1 MACLWKGDRVAVML
15 PNCLQS
21 PVVILGALRAGMVV
35 VNVNPMYTPAE
46 LACQLTDSGAT
57 AIVVLE
63 NFAHSLEQAL
73 PGTPVRHVIVTQLGD
88 LFPHGRKELVNFAAR
103 HLRRHVPSW
112 RLPQARRLHE
122 ALEEGA
128 RHVMLD
134 MAVRADDI
142 AFIQYTGGTTGRPK
156 GAMLTHGNLV
166 ANVLQTRA
174 WIGPLLKEG
183 EETVV
188 TALPLFHVFAL
199 TANLLLFLE
208 LGGNDVLIVDPRD
221 MRGLAAELRKTRFTA
236 ITGVD
241 TLFRAML
248 DAPGFDHVWRAS
260 RGRLKLAVAGGM
272 AVRREVAERW
282 QAATGVALVE
292 GYGLTEASPIVCA
305 NPMDAAD
312 FSGKLGQPLPSTDVA
327 LLDEAGQP
335 VPLGAIGEIC
345 VRGPQVM
352 RGYWHADEETACA
365 FTADGWLRTGDLG
378 RMDQRGFIEFIDR
391 VKDVVVV
398 SGFKAYPTEI
408 EEVVR
413 RLPGVKDAGVV
424 GLPDPKSGE
433 SVALFVVRQD
443 PGLTAEAL
451 REACRTKL
459 AVYKQPRHIEFRDD
473 LPRTPLGKVLRRQ
486 LREEA
491 LQRVDATAS

>member
-1 MACLWKGDRVAVML
+1 
-15 PNCLQS
+15 
-21 PVVILGALRAGMVV
+21 
-35 VNVNPMYTPAE
+35 
-46 LACQLTDSGAT
+46 
-57 AIVVLE
+57 
-63 NFAHSLEQAL
+63 
-73 PGTPVRHVIVTQLGD
+73 
-88 LFPHGRKELVNFAAR
+88 
-103 HLRRHVPSW
+103 
-112 RLPQARRLHE
+112 
-122 ALEEGA
+122 
-128 RHVMLD
+128 
-134 MAVRADDI
+134 
-142 AFIQYTGGTTGRPK
+142 
-156 GAMLTHGNLV
+156 
-166 ANVLQTRA
+166 
-174 WIGPLLKEG
+174 
-183 EETVV
+183 
-188 TALPLFHVFAL
+188 
-199 TANLLLFLE
+199 
-208 LGGNDVLIVDPRD
+208 
-221 MRGLAAELRKTRFTA
+221 
-236 ITGVD
+236 
-241 TLFRAML
+241 
-248 DAPGFDHVWRAS
+248 
-260 RGRLKLAVAGGM
+260 M

-378 RMDQRGFIEFIDR
+378 RMDERGFIEFIDR

-459 AVYKQPRHIEFRDD
+459 AVYKQPRRIEFRDD